1 MRASLARLWP
11 GSLAG
16 RLVILLV
23 AALALAQL
31 GLTLILRMQQD
42 ALLDGVIHGQA
53 LNQTVALARLLTDY
67 PAADGDR
74 IARAFGSRGSC
85 ASVARRSAISRGCCA
100 RCCMASSPGR
110 RSSRSSRSDRTGIPA
125 RQAVPDRRQARLP
138 WIAVRRRRMASV
150 PAGRAA
156 SPPSR

>member
-74 IARAFGSRGSC
+74 IARAFGSRG
-85 ASVARRSAISRGCCA
+85 CCA